1 MKKQTSGSDCK
12 RRAFLKMTA
21 VSAAAVPFAAAAGAS
36 AGESPLKPV
45 LPWAEN
51 TLEPVISARTIQFHF
66 GKHHTGYAVNLEK
79 LIAGTPYAG
88 KSLEDI
94 VRTSS
99 AEKQAAIFNNSAQI
113 WNHTF
118 YWNSLAAASEKRT
131 PKGALAAA
139 IKESFG
145 TQEALEKA
153 LLDAAV
159 GQFGSGWA
167 WLVAKGKTLSVIKT
181 PNAETP
187 LTDPALKPL
196 LTIDVWEHAYYLDF
210 QNRRPDYVKALIES
224 NLNWAFAEK
233 NFAG

>member
-1 MKKQTSGSDCK
+1 MKKQPSDSDCK
-12 RRAFLKMTA
+12 RRSFLKLTA
-21 VSAAAVPFAAAAGAS
+21 VSAAAVPFAAAAS
-36 AGESPLKPV
+36 SGENPFKPV

-51 TLEPVISARTIQFHF
+51 TLEPVISARTVQFHF

-79 LIAGTPYAG
+79 LIAGTPYSG

-118 YWNSLAAASEKRT
+118 YWNSLVAAAGKRQ
-131 PKGALAAA
+131 PKGALALA

-145 TQEALEKA
+145 SQEVLEKA
-153 LLDAAV
+153 LLDACI

-187 LTDPALKPL
+187 LTDPVLKPL

-210 QNRRPDYVKALIES
+210 QNRRADYAKALIEK